1 MGKSNPNGRGYA
13 TAYNSKIINQ
23 FTAGGNKK
31 AGVGTHIGMGPF
43 VYAAIVNGAA
53 GHPAPT
59 VSGRSWLTVMKS
71 QYPVPNVNQ
80 IGGIGRPRWGMF
92 NPSADGVN
100 IAALNAGRARIAAG
114 PPGWGLV
121 FA

>member
-13 TAYNSKIINQ
+13 SAYNSQITNQ
-23 FTAGGNKK
+23 FTAGGNAK
-31 AGVGTHIGMGPF
+31 AGLGTHIGMGQF
-43 VYAAIVNGAA
+43 VYAAIVRGAA

-59 VSGRSWLTVMKS
+59 VSGLSWFGVMGT

-100 IAALNAGRARIAAG
+100 INALNAGRARVAAG
-114 PPGWGLV
+114 PRTWGL
-121 FA
+121 